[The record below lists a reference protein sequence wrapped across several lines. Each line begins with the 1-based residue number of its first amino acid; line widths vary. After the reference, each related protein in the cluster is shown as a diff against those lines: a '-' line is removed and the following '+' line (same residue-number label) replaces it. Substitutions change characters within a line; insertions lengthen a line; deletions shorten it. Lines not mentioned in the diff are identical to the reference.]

1 MDFSFLLRGIFTTL
15 LGMICY
21 YLVAVYRE
29 LKTIRKRLEK
39 VENQLEQARRAESE
53 SADLS
58 FPKGTIPKG
67 TIFDVQLKDV
77 GHQKMLVVRE
87 VRAITGLGLRK
98 TKEVV
103 ESTPV
108 IIQKR
113 VNHTEAENTKH
124 RLEALGAVVEIIQ
137 AQLV

>member
-15 LGMICY
+15 LGIICY

-58 FPKGTIPKG
+58 FPKGTI
-67 TIFDVQLKDV
+67 FDVQLKDV
-77 GHQKMLVVRE
+77 GPQKMFVVRE

-108 IIQKR
+108 ILQKR
-113 VNHTEAENTKH
+113 VSHTEAENTKH

>member
-15 LGMICY
+15 LGIICY

-29 LKTIRKRLEK
+29 LKTIRRRLEK
-39 VENQLEQARRAESE
+39 VENQLERANRAESE

-58 FPKGTIPKG
+58 FPKD

-77 GHQKMLVVRE
+77 GRQKMLVIKE
-87 VRAITGLGLRK
+87 VRAITGRGLKK
-98 TKEVV
+98 TKKIV

-108 IIQKR
+108 LIQKR
-113 VNHTEAENTKH
+113 VSHTEAENTKH
-124 RLEALGAVVEIIQ
+124 RLESLGAVVEIGQ
-137 AQLV
+137 SQLV

>member
-15 LGMICY
+15 LGIICY

-58 FPKGTIPKG
+58 FPKG

-124 RLEALGAVVEIIQ
+124 RLEALGAVVEIVQ

>member
-15 LGMICY
+15 LGIICY

-58 FPKGTIPKG
+58 FPKGTI
-67 TIFDVQLKDV
+67 FDVQLKDV

-108 IIQKR
+108 ILQKR

-124 RLEALGAVVEIIQ
+124 RLEALGAVVEIVQ
-137 AQLV
+137 ARLV

>member
-58 FPKGTIPKG
+58 FPKGI
-67 TIFDVQLKDV
+67 IFDVQLKDV

-124 RLEALGAVVEIIQ
+124 RLEVLGAVVEIIQ

>member
-1 MDFSFLLRGIFTTL
+1 MDFSFLLRGILTTL

-29 LKTIRKRLEK
+29 LKVIRKRLER
-39 VENQLEQARRAESE
+39 VEDQLERTNGAESE

-58 FPKGTIPKG
+58 FPKATM
-67 TIFDVQLKDV
+67 FDVQLKDV
-77 GHQKMLVVRE
+77 GRQKMLVIKE
-87 VRAITGLGLRK
+87 VRTITGLGLRK

-113 VNHTEAENTKH
+113 VSYTEAKKTKQQ
-124 RLEALGAVVEIIQ
+124 LEALGAVVEIVQ
-137 AQLV
+137 RQLV

>member
-15 LGMICY
+15 LGIICY

-39 VENQLEQARRAESE
+39 VENQLERANRAESE
-53 SADLS
+53 SADSS
-58 FPKGTIPKG
+58 FPMGTM
-67 TIFDVQLKDV
+67 FDVQLKDF
-77 GHQKMLVVRE
+77 GRQKMLVVKE

-98 TKEVV
+98 AKEVV

-113 VNHTEAENTKH
+113 VSPTEAENTKH
-124 RLEALGAVVEIIQ
+124 RLESLGAVVEIGQ
-137 AQLV
+137 SQLV

>member
-15 LGMICY
+15 LGIICY

-29 LKTIRKRLEK
+29 LKTIRGRLEK

-53 SADLS
+53 SADFS
-58 FPKGTIPKG
+58 FPKGTM
-67 TIFDVQLKDV
+67 FDVQLKDV
-77 GHQKMLVVRE
+77 GPQKMFVVRE

-108 IIQKR
+108 ILQKR
-113 VNHTEAENTKH
+113 VSHTEAENTKH